1 MLIPLSLITLS
12 ISLIIIASIFVGI
25 YGYNYDIG
33 RVVVILCL
41 SISALICYGLNVRN
55 ISSIKGRI
63 LRPSLLLLFG
73 ICIIVFQNIIDLL
86 LGNTDIDADVFGD
99 RSLIMMGVAYGS
111 MAMIAYII
119 GYISTNTV
127 SSKYRRD
134 IEEPMPLKFLTI
146 LSIILSLKFLS
157 TIDASFF
164 TGQAYV
170 ESGSILESHT
180 NNSEVLLGICNTAI
194 LVQHAI
200 NNRGNKMSFREYLW
214 RLPKIFLVL
223 FFLYIILALVRG
235 TRFFAIRD
243 LLLLV
248 FSYVYCCRKQ
258 PIRNSIA
265 IVLCVIMSFVLSI
278 ISFSRAFVTD
288 DLSAKYSLSL
298 EGFENRKSFSPTTL
312 ELANS
317 QFCDMVAI
325 NLFERRGEPHLCGVI
340 QLRYLAVIAMPNRIL
355 HKVWPVPVEKQGSA
369 YFLTVKERGRN
380 SDMGLGSTI
389 YTDFYVDFGLV
400 GMIICMIFVGFLFKK
415 MDLILYSDISK
426 SYTIF
431 TIVLLIYVSACAFYL
446 SRSALIPTIRMP
458 LYAYILLKIN
468 ALVCRDF
475 NRL

>member
-1 MLIPLSLITLS
+1 MLGPLSLIILS
-12 ISLIIIASIFVGI
+12 VSLIIIATIFLGL

-33 RVVVILCL
+33 RVLIILSL
-41 SISALICYGLNVRN
+41 SITALMCYGFNVRN
-55 ISSIKGRI
+55 INSIKGRI

-86 LGNTDIDADVFGD
+86 LGNTDIDADVFGN
-99 RSLIMMGVAYGS
+99 RSLIMMGISYGS

-119 GYISTNTV
+119 GYISTNTIP
-127 SSKYRRD
+127 SSYRSD
-134 IEEPMPLKFLTI
+134 IEERIPLKFLTLLSVI
-146 LSIILSLKFLS
+146 LFLKFLS
-157 TIDASFF
+157 TIDQFFF
-164 TGQAYV
+164 TGQTYI

-200 NNRGNKMSFREYLW
+200 NNRGNKISFREYLW

-223 FFLYIILALVRG
+223 FFLYIILVLIRG
-235 TRFFAIRD
+235 TRFFAVRD

-248 FSYVYCCRKQ
+248 FSYIYCCRKQ
-258 PIRNSIA
+258 PIRNSVA
-265 IVLCVIMSFVLSI
+265 IVLCFVMSFILSV
-278 ISFSRAFVTD
+278 ISFSRVLVTD
-288 DLSAKYSLSL
+288 DLSAKYSSSL

-325 NLFERRGEPHLCGVI
+325 NLFEQRGEPHLHGMI
-340 QLRYLAVIAMPNRIL
+340 QLRYLAVIAIPNRIL

-369 YFLTVKERGRN
+369 YLLTVKEKGRN
-380 SDMGLGSTI
+380 SDTGLGSTI

-400 GMIICMIFVGFLFKK
+400 GMVICMIFVGFLFKK
-415 MDLILYSDISK
+415 MDLILYSDTSK

-431 TIVLLIYVSACAFYL
+431 IIVLLIYVSACAFYL

-468 ALVCRDF
+468 ALVCREL
-475 NRL
+475 NK